1 MLALRRG
8 NILPFRAMVD
18 GKYVLSSFFLS
29 IQFILFL
36 LILCNVVFLFVCNC
50 CWFQLPRTLT
60 SLFYLNL
67 FVSRIMYW
75 ELYQSVTTTCYL
87 EVIDVIAKIVDR
99 TIIGNEYN
107 NRYET
112 IKPQYLKTLTLMQIR
127 WYHSKSDSIR

>member
-75 ELYQSVTTTCYL
+75 ELYRSVSPTCYL
-87 EVIDVIAKIVDR
+87 EVIDVIAKIVLSQ
-99 TIIGNEYN
+99 
-107 NRYET
+107 NRLRYQT
-112 IKPQYLKTLTLMQIR
+112 IKPQYLKILTLMQIR

>member
-36 LILCNVVFLFVCNC
+36 FILCNVVLLFVCNC
-50 CWFQLPRTLT
+50 CWFQLQRTLA

-87 EVIDVIAKIVDR
+87 EVIDVIAKIVLSQ
-99 TIIGNEYN
+99 
-107 NRYET
+107 NRIT